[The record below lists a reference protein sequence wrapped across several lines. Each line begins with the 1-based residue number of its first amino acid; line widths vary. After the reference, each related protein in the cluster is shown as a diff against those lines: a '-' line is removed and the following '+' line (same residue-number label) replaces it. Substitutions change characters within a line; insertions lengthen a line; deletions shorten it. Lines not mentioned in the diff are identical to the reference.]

1 VRDLVAREREVRN
14 HELAHSVAGGRY
26 SGSSGYEF
34 KRGPDG
40 NNYAV
45 NGEVSIDLGRAATP
59 QATIEK
65 MEIVRQAVLAPAE
78 LSS

>member
-1 VRDLVAREREVRN
+1 
-14 HELAHSVAGGRY
+14 
-26 SGSSGYEF
+26 
-34 KRGPDG
+34 
-40 NNYAV
+40 V
-45 NGEVSIDLGRAATP
+45 NGEVSIDLGRAVTP